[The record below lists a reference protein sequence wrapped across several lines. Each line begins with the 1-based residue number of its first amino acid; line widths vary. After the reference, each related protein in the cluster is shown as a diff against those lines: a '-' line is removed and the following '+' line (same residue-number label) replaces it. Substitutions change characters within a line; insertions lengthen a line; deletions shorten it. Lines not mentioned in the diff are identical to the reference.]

1 MRRLIVWN
9 MMMRLKLVETRP
21 MRSGVVLLRYVHA

>member
-9 MMMRLKLVETRP
+9 MMMRFKLLETRP
-21 MRSGVVLLRYVHA
+21 IRSGVVLLRDVHA